1 MLEQVV
7 VLSKC
12 VPRLLLKLCCCL
24 LLCLGVHELTGE
36 ALAASS
42 ITCKCGGQ
50 QYQGV
55 CPAGQTALRCD
66 CKGMAVLCQT
76 QASKAPA
83 AKAKA
88 AGNVGKG
95 GGKQAGKASAKTAQK
110 GASKSGKKANAS
122 KAKATQKKGKKPSK
136 QQAKK
141 SKQKAAGKV
150 ATKPAKPASKPA
162 E

>member
-7 VLSKC
+7 VLSER
-12 VPRLLLKLCCCL
+12 VSRLLLNLCCCL
-24 LLCLGVHELTGE
+24 LLYIGTYGLMGDAV
-36 ALAASS
+36 AASS

-50 QYQGV
+50 RYQGV

-66 CKGMAVLCQT
+66 CKGMAVLCQA
-76 QASKAPA
+76 QASKAPV

-88 AGNVGKG
+88 ASNVGKG
-95 GGKQAGKASAKTAQK
+95 GGKQAKKASAKTAQK

-122 KAKATQKKGKKPSK
+122 NKKAAQKKGKKPSK
-136 QQAKK
+136 QQARK
-141 SKQKAAGKV
+141 SQQKAAAKPAAKP
-150 ATKPAKPASKPA
+150 ATKPT

>member
-7 VLSKC
+7 VLSRR
-12 VPRLLLKLCCCL
+12 VPRLLLKRFCCL
-24 LLCLGVHELTGE
+24 LLYIGTYGLMGDAV
-36 ALAASS
+36 AASS

-50 QYQGV
+50 RYQGV

-66 CKGMAVLCQT
+66 CKGMAVLCQA

-88 AGNVGKG
+88 VGKG
-95 GGKQAGKASAKTAQK
+95 GKQAKKASAKTAQK
-110 GASKSGKKANAS
+110 GASKPGQKANAS
-122 KAKATQKKGKKPSK
+122 NKKAAQKKGKKPRQ
-136 QQAKK
+136 QQARK
-141 SKQKAAGKV
+141 SKQKAAAKS
-150 ATKPAKPASKPA
+150 AAKPAGKPA